1 MSQTCGGPVKPSST
15 QEAKQFAPG
24 AEGMSLPLFDHH
36 RFGDF
41 RQHTLAAS
49 TSCVGVGVHRGE
61 RVALTL
67 RPAAADTGVVF
78 VRTDV
83 SDRDNRVPALADA
96 VVSAVLSTELA
107 NAAGVTVCTV
117 EHLMAALCAA
127 GVDNVLVELDGP
139 ELPIMDGSA
148 LAFSRLIE
156 QAGLRT
162 QSAPRR
168 FIEVTKTVH
177 VGEGDVTAS
186 LSPADG
192 FELDVGIDFTSAAIG
207 AQRWAGD
214 VTPESFA
221 RELAS
226 ARTFGFLAQVEALRA
241 RVLCLGG
248 SLDNAVVVDGDVV
261 VNAEGLR
268 FPDEFVRHKALDCV
282 GDLYLLGAPLLGR
295 MTGERVGHA
304 LNNKLARALLADRS
318 AWRMRSFEPAMAQAG

>member
-1 MSQTCGGPVKPSST
+1 MPCARGSIG
-15 QEAKQFAPG
+15 
-24 AEGMSLPLFDHH
+24 LPLFADHS
-36 RFGDF
+36 
-41 RQHTLAAS
+41 QHTISSAV
-49 TSCVGVGVHRGE
+49 SCVGVGVHRGE

-67 RPAAADTGVVF
+67 KPAAANSGVVF

-83 SDRDNRVPALADA
+83 LDRDNRVPAAADA

-127 GVDNVLVELDGP
+127 GIDNAVVELDGP

-156 QAGLRT
+156 QAGRRM

-168 FIEVTKTVH
+168 FIEVLKTVH
-177 VGEGDVTAS
+177 VGEGGVMAS
-186 LSPADG
+186 LAPADG
-192 FELDVGIDFTSAAIG
+192 FELDVGIDFTSTAIG
-207 AQRWAGD
+207 AQRWTGT
-214 VTPESFA
+214 VTAQSFA
-221 RELAS
+221 RHLAS
-226 ARTFGFLAQVEALRA
+226 ARTFGFLDQVEALRA
-241 RVLCLGG
+241 RGLCRGG
-248 SLDNAVVVDGDVV
+248 SLDNAVVVDGDRI

-304 LNNKLARALLADRS
+304 LNNRLARALLSDRS